1 MRPKFLIPVAVLVVV
16 CACSRPADV
25 GDRPGVR
32 TDPVTFTLAGH
43 FSIPPL
49 GRFPP
54 SASLRFG
61 GISGL
66 AASSAGP
73 EILGVSDDHPAP
85 RVYRFRI
92 IGENATFRVETAGLI
107 SLEAVSD
114 GLTELDPEGI
124 AVLPDGNLLIASE
137 GRGDSEP
144 RVSPAL
150 VEFDPS
156 GRFIRCLPLRDR
168 YEPNPQGPLVK
179 GVRSNM
185 GLESLTLAPGG
196 QHLYAAVETALVQD
210 GGVTTFERGSPAR
223 ILEYVRRGGSY
234 EPARE
239 FVYMVEPIVKPSF
252 EPGLAVNGLVD
263 LLALSNGQ
271 LLSLERSYVE
281 ELGGGGQDVNRI
293 RVFRIDLANATD
305 VSSLDSLIGAPS
317 YVPVAKRLVQDV
329 SDLDGLPS
337 DLAPSLDN
345 FEGLAFGP
353 SLPDGRATLLLVS
366 DDNFNPAQ
374 RTWFLQLAIGT
385 PRRAHR
391 VQ

>member
-1 MRPKFLIPVAVLVVV
+1 VLVAV
-16 CACSRPADV
+16 CACSRLADGVDQPAALID
-25 GDRPGVR
+25 PG
-32 TDPVTFTLAGH
+32 TFTVAGY

-54 SASLRFG
+54 SASLPFG

-66 AASSAGP
+66 APSSAGP
-73 EILGVSDDHPAP
+73 EILGISDDHPAP

-92 IGENATFRVETAGLI
+92 IGESAAFRVETAGLI
-107 SLEAVSD
+107 PLEPVSD

-137 GRGDSEP
+137 GRGNTEP
-144 RVSPAL
+144 RVPPAL

-156 GRFIRCLPLRDR
+156 GRFIRRLPLRDR
-168 YEPNPQGPLVK
+168 YEPNPKGALVK

-196 QHLYAAVETALVQD
+196 QRLYAAAETALVQD
-210 GGVTTFERGSPAR
+210 GEVTTFERGSPAR

-234 EPARE
+234 EPGRE
-239 FVYMVEPIVKPSF
+239 FVYMVEPIIKPSF
-252 EPGLAVNGLVD
+252 EPGLAVNGLAD
-263 LLALSNGQ
+263 LLALANGQ
-271 LLSLERSYVE
+271 LLSLERSYVQE
-281 ELGGGGQDVNRI
+281 MGGARQRANRI
-293 RVFRIDLANATD
+293 RVFRIDFASATD
-305 VSSLDSLIGAPS
+305 VSALDSLTGAPS
-317 YVPVAKRLVQDV
+317 YVPVAKRLVQDM
-329 SDLDGLPS
+329 SDLDGLPPE
-337 DLAPSLDN
+337 LAPSLDN

-353 SLPDGRATLLLVS
+353 SLPDGRPTLLLVS

-385 PRRAHR
+385 PRRAQR